1 MRSGGNGG
9 GSYNNDRTA
18 RTSTSTSTHALP
30 RPPSL
35 KLLEEVIMPAV
46 GQCCVDNGIASLK
59 LKNIRSRSLT
69 LLACIDE
76 SISFLSETYSTV

>member
-1 MRSGGNGG
+1 VRSS
-9 GSYNNDRTA
+9 GSGIGYNKN
-18 RTSTSTSTHALP
+18 RTSTARTHALP

-46 GQCCVDNGIASLK
+46 GQCCVDNGSASLK
-59 LKNIRSRSLT
+59 LKNICSRSLT

-76 SISFLSETYSTV
+76 SISFLSETYNTV